1 MSVSIY
7 LRRIGD
13 VLVLAGLG
21 FCSAAIIMMVAL
33 PSYAQQAKKE
43 ILREQVN
50 PKTGD
55 SLDPWFGGNWQ
66 FGAFGSVSNNPY
78 RGTDSVDMGL
88 LPLVAYDAERMHIGI
103 DGVDIKFFQND
114 YFSASVIG
122 SLRTEPFENDDG
134 NYLRGMKERDMAYE
148 AGLGFSA
155 RIWRGELVGNYLT
168 DVNDAHDGHQID
180 VSYFVPVQWGDV
192 NFNWGAGVG
201 WQSEKLVDYTVGV
214 RRNEVRSDRSYYAP
228 DAAFVPHLDLTV
240 AYPITE
246 ELNLIGTGGFQYL
259 TDEYT
264 DSPLIDEDY
273 IMSVGVGLVYTF

>member
-13 VLVLAGLG
+13 VLVLTGLG

-103 DGVDIKFFQND
+103 DGV
-114 YFSASVIG
+114 
-122 SLRTEPFENDDG
+122 
-134 NYLRGMKERDMAYE
+134 
-148 AGLGFSA
+148 
-155 RIWRGELVGNYLT
+155 GEQSCGTNR
-168 DVNDAHDGHQID
+168 N
-180 VSYFVPVQWGDV
+180 
-192 NFNWGAGVG
+192 GAEESGREG
-201 WQSEKLVDYTVGV
+201 
-214 RRNEVRSDRSYYAP
+214 RREGRR
-228 DAAFVPHLDLTV
+228 
-240 AYPITE
+240 E
-246 ELNLIGTGGFQYL
+246 
-259 TDEYT
+259 
-264 DSPLIDEDY
+264 
-273 IMSVGVGLVYTF
+273 